1 MATLATI
8 LVIDDEVRSQESLRR
23 TLEEDF
29 TVRTASSAKEG
40 REIMERETVQ
50 VVLCDQRMPEMTGV
64 EFLKEVR
71 ERWPDTVRIIISGYT
86 ETQDIIAGVN
96 EAGIYQYVM
105 KPWHPESLLL
115 TVRAAA
121 QLYDLQ
127 QQTQNM
133 DLELRTTEPVLRRRV
148 ETKREKLRDYFEFS
162 RESIWLHV
170 WQAATSRCIS
180 RENRAPAKNCSGVPF
195 IIPVRVPGAHL

>member
-1 MATLATI
+1 
-8 LVIDDEVRSQESLRR
+8 
-23 TLEEDF
+23 
-29 TVRTASSAKEG
+29 
-40 REIMERETVQ
+40 
-50 VVLCDQRMPEMTGV
+50 MTGV
-64 EFLKEVR
+64 EFLREVR

-127 QQTQNM
+127 QQTQHM
-133 DLELRTTEPVLRRRV
+133 DLELRTAEPVLRRRV
-148 ETKREKLRDYFEFS
+148 ESKRENC
-162 RESIWLHV
+162 
-170 WQAATSRCIS
+170 ATIL
-180 RENRAPAKNCSGVPF
+180 NFPAS
-195 IIPVRVPGAHL
+195 PVRRRVP